1 MSNQCS
7 EKREELDKLT
17 QQTISALDSQAA
29 ELKHQY
35 EGYQQV
41 LQNNYDASA
50 TILNNNYRNNVV
62 NLTNNIK
69 IAKQI
74 GLAMLEETQEELESL
89 QATRNA
95 AVEAARREKE
105 LEQSP
110 DNFRIQLTEEELSD
124 IRYLES
130 IKGKLF
136 HKEILGK
143 LIWSVFFQS
152 KVKQLGIKL
161 CGDSPLC
168 GIYKITDLATKEV
181 YIGQSVNIQRRWV
194 DHVRCGVGADVAP
207 HTNMLYAAMRR
218 DGLENF
224 TFEVL
229 ERCQRDKLNEKEQ
242 YFIRL
247 YNSDTFGLNLTKGNE
262 RKRN

>member
-69 IAKQI
+69 IARQI

-110 DNFRIQLTEEELSD
+110 DNFRIPLTEEELSD

-161 CGDSPLC
+161 
-168 GIYKITDLATKEV
+168 
-181 YIGQSVNIQRRWV
+181 
-194 DHVRCGVGADVAP
+194 
-207 HTNMLYAAMRR
+207 
-218 DGLENF
+218 
-224 TFEVL
+224 
-229 ERCQRDKLNEKEQ
+229 
-242 YFIRL
+242 
-247 YNSDTFGLNLTKGNE
+247 
-262 RKRN
+262 